1 MCMKC
6 KKALVICWIC
16 YWKRRQ
22 AMAIVTTRKPM
33 IAFST
38 IGLTDIVLLLLIFFL
53 LTSSFVVQPGI
64 KIKLPKAATGET
76 DESDKIF
83 LTITENERL
92 FLNQRQISR
101 SDLAIELKNLLQ
113 QDSNRVVVI
122 RADQNLSLSAT
133 IRVVDTAKLAGAERF
148 IIATEPGL

>member
-1 MCMKC
+1 
-6 KKALVICWIC
+6 
-16 YWKRRQ
+16 
-22 AMAIVTTRKPM
+22 M

>member
-1 MCMKC
+1 
-6 KKALVICWIC
+6 
-16 YWKRRQ
+16 
-22 AMAIVTTRKPM
+22 MAIVTTRKPM

-64 KIKLPKAATGET
+64 KIKLPKAASGET

-92 FLNQRQISR
+92 FLNQRQISH
-101 SDLAIELKNLLQ
+101 SDLATELKNLLQ

-122 RADQNLSLSAT
+122 RADQDLSLSAT

>member
-1 MCMKC
+1 
-6 KKALVICWIC
+6 
-16 YWKRRQ
+16 
-22 AMAIVTTRKPM
+22 MAIVTTRKPM

-64 KIKLPKAATGET
+64 KIKLPKAASGET

-92 FLNQRQISR
+92 YLNQRQISQ
-101 SDLAIELKNLLQ
+101 SDLATELKTLLQ
-113 QDSNRVVVI
+113 QDSNQVVVI
-122 RADQNLSLSAT
+122 RADQDLSLSST